1 MYINAI
7 YCSSHTLSPEAKMKE
22 IKNISLRLS
31 AEEYFAFDTIC
42 KEKGYSKTGKIREF
56 IHNLIKEELESAK
69 TSAEEWEDIKTGIRE
84 IERGEYVSLK
94 ELKRDLRT
102 GKVADNKD
110 LEYSAKK
117 HKSIKT

>member
-1 MYINAI
+1 
-7 YCSSHTLSPEAKMKE
+7 MKG

-31 AEEYFAFDTIC
+31 TEEYFAFDTIC

-69 TSAEEWEDIKTGIRE
+69 ISAEEWKDIENGIRE
-84 IERGEYVSLK
+84 IDRGEYVSLE

-102 GKVADNKD
+102 KKVADNKD
-110 LEYSAKK
+110 LEYSSKK
-117 HKSIKT
+117 HKEIKT